1 MTNDPMTNDPMT
13 IMTVQTLKKI
23 RSVGK
28 MLNALAAVSPA
39 LAGRVAFRIFCTPKR
54 LVLGE
59 KDQAFLATATH
70 STLRMEGLSM
80 RSYIWESS
88 KPNAPTILFLHG
100 WESNA
105 ARWHKYI
112 KAARNAGFRVQ
123 AFDAPASGFSD
134 GKLLNVL
141 LYSRAVKK
149 FIAENDA
156 PYAIVGHSLGGA
168 AAVMSLALLGAK
180 RPQKMAVLASFAET
194 TRVIRDFAHIL
205 GANESV
211 LHALFRH
218 IERRSG
224 LPIEEYSVR
233 KRAAELSDVEGFV
246 LHDHGDE
253 VAPVAEGQAI
263 AEAWGCRFLQT
274 EGFGHRMQDKV
285 VVHEVLGFL
294 RQD

>member
-1 MTNDPMTNDPMT
+1 
-13 IMTVQTLKKI
+13 MTVQTLKKI
-23 RSVGK
+23 RRVGK
-28 MLNALAAVSPA
+28 VLNALVAVSPT
-39 LAGRVAFRIFCTPKR
+39 LAGQVAFRIFCTPKR
-54 LVLGE
+54 MAVRE

-70 STLRMEGLSM
+70 STLRMEGLSL
-80 RSYIWESS
+80 RCYVWESS
-88 KPNAPTILFLHG
+88 KSNARTILFLHG

-149 FIAENDA
+149 FIAENEA

-180 RPQKMAVLASFAET
+180 RPQKMAVLASFAES
-194 TRVIRDFAHIL
+194 TRVLSDFAHIL

-211 LHALFRH
+211 VQALYRH

-224 LPIEEYSVR
+224 LPMEEYSVR
-233 KRAAELSDVEGFV
+233 KRAAELSEVVGFV
-246 LHDHGDE
+246 LHDLDDE
-253 VAPVAEGQAI
+253 VAPVSEGQVI
-263 AEAWGCRFLQT
+263 AESWGCRFLQT

-285 VVHEVLGFL
+285 VVEEVIGFL